1 MNATNRDPGTPTV
14 TEQDEQ
20 ATAVVTGT
28 VAMSGL
34 REFFDR
40 AFADLGQ
47 AIADGA
53 FEPSGPALA
62 VYHGVPAETVHLEV
76 GFPVQG
82 QVTPRGPVQ
91 AGRLP
96 ASRVATSVHRGDYDD
111 LGSSWQQLAEWAGRE
126 GLSLGDRMWEVYVTE
141 PRPGDD
147 PADMVTELHWT
158 LRP

>member
-1 MNATNRDPGTPTV
+1 MDATNHDAETPAV

-28 VAMSGL
+28 VAMGEL
-34 REFFDR
+34 RAFFDR
-40 AFADLGQ
+40 AFDELGR
-47 AIADGA
+47 AMADGA
-53 FEPSGPALA
+53 FKPSGPPMA

-82 QVTPRGPVQ
+82 EVTPQGSVV
-91 AGRLP
+91 AGRLS
-96 ASRVATSVHRGDYDD
+96 ASRVATSVHRGNYDD
-111 LGSSWQQLAEWAGRE
+111 LGQSWQRLAEWVGHQ

-147 PADMVTELHWT
+147 PADMVTKLHWT

>member
-1 MNATNRDPGTPTV
+1 MDDTTPEFEAPIV

-20 ATAVVTGT
+20 PTAVVTGT

-40 AFADLGQ
+40 AFAELGG
-47 AIADGA
+47 AMADGA
-53 FEPSGPALA
+53 FEASGPPMA

-76 GFPVQG
+76 GFPVRG
-82 QVTPRGPVQ
+82 QVTPQGSVV

-96 ASRVATSVHRGDYDD
+96 ASRVASSVHRGNYDD
-111 LGSSWQQLAEWAGRE
+111 LGRSWQRLAEWAGHQ

-141 PRPGDD
+141 PRSGDD
-147 PADMVTELHWT
+147 PADMITRLHWT
-158 LRP
+158 LRS